1 MKKFLLFLGC
11 LAAAF
16 TAGAIGSIFTF
27 QNIPTWYAGLVK
39 PPLNP
44 PNWVFG
50 PVWSLLYTLMAI
62 SVFLVIKHGFKG
74 KGVKTAAG
82 FWVYQLVLNTVW
94 SIVFFGLKSPLWAIP
109 VIALLIQAI
118 LHTILESYKVSKTAA
133 YLLVPYVLWV
143 SFATYLNIGVYFLN
157 R

>member
-1 MKKFLLFLGC
+1 MKKILIFLGC
-11 LAAAF
+11 LF
-16 TAGAIGSIFTF
+16 TAYAAGAIGSIFTF

-44 PNWVFG
+44 PNWIFG

-62 SVFLVIKHGFKG
+62 SLFLIIRNGLKE
-74 KGVKTAAG
+74 KGVKKAAG
-82 FWVYQLVLNTVW
+82 YWLYQLVLNTLW
-94 SIVFFGLKSPLWAIP
+94 SIVFFGLKSPMWAIP
-109 VIALLIQAI
+109 IIALLIDAI

-133 YLLVPYVLWV
+133 FLLIPYILWV
-143 SFATYLNIGVYFLN
+143 SFATYLNIGVYVLN